1 MIFGENQTRCSLC
14 EPFWVLGRLCAGVKQ
29 RTGSVSGYLFAVA
42 MPEGNDDKRK
52 QLEPVLCHDLICM
65 NVSVNYIALLGEKDC
80 RAPLLGVI
88 VRFTLVR
95 QAHYRGDGTR
105 HKFLE
110 SSGTLRQDTDSVMSN
125 CSGSSWRSGAQAP
138 YRSRLGWSA
147 GALDHVLS
155 PHTGSF
161 HLYITGECF
170 ALPFSTKS
178 SHFATALPLLLSPSF
193 LSQNVPQTLVRGCVF
208 WVPHFGENVEVYN

>member
-1 MIFGENQTRCSLC
+1 MTASLSKST
-14 EPFWVLGRLCAGVKQ
+14 PFE
-29 RTGSVSGYLFAVA
+29 TTPNSVSSPQQRAVHIE
-42 MPEGNDDKRK
+42 MNDSEEKRVD
-52 QLEPVLCHDLICM
+52 EDEW
-65 NVSVNYIALLGEKDC
+65 A
-80 RAPLLGVI
+80 
-88 VRFTLVR
+88 
-95 QAHYRGDGTR
+95 
-105 HKFLE
+105 
-110 SSGTLRQDTDSVMSN
+110 TLRVLSN

-193 LSQNVPQTLVRGCVF
+193 LSQNVPQVSLQEATNRSHFSTTTEVEIFETDGETLC
-208 WVPHFGENVEVYN
+208 NYL

>member
-1 MIFGENQTRCSLC
+1 VDEEQLD
-14 EPFWVLGRLCAGVKQ
+14 EGV
-29 RTGSVSGYLFAVA
+29 
-42 MPEGNDDKRK
+42 
-52 QLEPVLCHDLICM
+52 
-65 NVSVNYIALLGEKDC
+65 
-80 RAPLLGVI
+80 
-88 VRFTLVR
+88 
-95 QAHYRGDGTR
+95 
-105 HKFLE
+105 
-110 SSGTLRQDTDSVMSN
+110 SN

-193 LSQNVPQTLVRGCVF
+193 LSQNVPQGARLEDF
-208 WVPHFGENVEVYN
+208 FGHYDGTG

>member
-1 MIFGENQTRCSLC
+1 
-14 EPFWVLGRLCAGVKQ
+14 
-29 RTGSVSGYLFAVA
+29 
-42 MPEGNDDKRK
+42 
-52 QLEPVLCHDLICM
+52 
-65 NVSVNYIALLGEKDC
+65 
-80 RAPLLGVI
+80 
-88 VRFTLVR
+88 
-95 QAHYRGDGTR
+95 
-105 HKFLE
+105 
-110 SSGTLRQDTDSVMSN
+110 MSN

-193 LSQNVPQTLVRGCVF
+193 LSQNVPQVSLEVDEEADRKDGC
-208 WVPHFGENVEVYN
+208 